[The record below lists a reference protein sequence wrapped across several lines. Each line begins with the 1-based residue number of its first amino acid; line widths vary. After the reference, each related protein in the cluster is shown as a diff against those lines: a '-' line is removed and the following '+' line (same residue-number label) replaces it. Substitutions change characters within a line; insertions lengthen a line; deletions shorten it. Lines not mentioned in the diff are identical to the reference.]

1 MLFDVIKI
9 SQFGAF
15 SWFYPLSGVDA
26 AYMTWIGGWGPVGG
40 GCARPRVMSTPR
52 QARTP
57 AESSRHWSPASR
69 DPRFSRSTPD
79 ALIHRLDKAEHG
91 AARLRPAQRLVGEQD
106 HIARQAGRRAVTSPT
121 RKKWILLLEAK
132 AVAAEE
138 AAAAKK
144 PRCID
149 SPAPS
154 TLTMARQD
162 TAVLLPQPFPRFV
175 GGSPAVV
182 FDP

>member
-1 MLFDVIKI
+1 M
-9 SQFGAF
+9 
-15 SWFYPLSGVDA
+15 
-26 AYMTWIGGWGPVGG
+26 
-40 GCARPRVMSTPR
+40 
-52 QARTP
+52 
-57 AESSRHWSPASR
+57 
-69 DPRFSRSTPD
+69 
-79 ALIHRLDKAEHG
+79 
-91 AARLRPAQRLVGEQD
+91 GEQD
-106 HIARQAGRRAVTSPT
+106 HRAAGGQASRHIAEST

-144 PRCID
+144 PRVMD

-154 TLTMARQD
+154 TLRMARQD

>member
-1 MLFDVIKI
+1 
-9 SQFGAF
+9 
-15 SWFYPLSGVDA
+15 
-26 AYMTWIGGWGPVGG
+26 
-40 GCARPRVMSTPR
+40 MSTPR

-91 AARLRPAQRLVGEQD
+91 AARLRKDWWASKI
-106 HIARQAGRRAVTSPT
+106 IARQAGRRAVTSPT
-121 RKKWILLLEAK
+121 RKKWILLLETK

-154 TLTMARQD
+154 ALTMARQD

>member
-1 MLFDVIKI
+1 
-9 SQFGAF
+9 
-15 SWFYPLSGVDA
+15 
-26 AYMTWIGGWGPVGG
+26 
-40 GCARPRVMSTPR
+40 MSF
-52 QARTP
+52 QD
-57 AESSRHWSPASR
+57 S
-69 DPRFSRSTPD
+69 STPD
-79 ALIHRLDKAEHG
+79 ALIHRLVKAEHG
-91 AARLRPAQRLVGEQD
+91 AARPAQSLWASKI
-106 HIARQAGRRAVTSPT
+106 IARQAGRRAVTSPT
-121 RKKWILLLEAK
+121 RKKWMLLMEAK

>member
-1 MLFDVIKI
+1 MDSK
-9 SQFGAF
+9 A
-15 SWFYPLSGVDA
+15 
-26 AYMTWIGGWGPVGG
+26 GW
-40 GCARPRVMSTPR
+40 
-52 QARTP
+52 
-57 AESSRHWSPASR
+57 
-69 DPRFSRSTPD
+69 
-79 ALIHRLDKAEHG
+79 
-91 AARLRPAQRLVGEQD
+91 
-106 HIARQAGRRAVTSPT
+106 QAGRRAVTSPT